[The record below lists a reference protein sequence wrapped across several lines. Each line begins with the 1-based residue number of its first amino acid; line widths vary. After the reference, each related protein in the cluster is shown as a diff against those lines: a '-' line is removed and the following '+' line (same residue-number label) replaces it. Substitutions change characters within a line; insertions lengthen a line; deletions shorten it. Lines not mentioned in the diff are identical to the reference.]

1 MAALAT
7 TQAED
12 DPLPVPLAD
21 PAGPPPAAGQPRPAA
36 APPADPTGTPA
47 AGPPC
52 PAVGPTTSLSVAPA
66 PASSSSPH
74 APQEGGAGSREG
86 AAGPTFRCVQRHYMT
101 AFPREGRPGVLVS
114 GSGALPI
121 PTMPGPT
128 RDPRSPHEAL
138 RQNLQAA
145 GDRARS
151 VIWSTGRER
160 ESLILRRQ
168 EYALAQARYRPP
180 EMEEPP
186 IRRTEPIVEPI
197 PQEGFTTEDL
207 REIRDV
213 LHQGEVHIGEQGRR
227 ALRRAIQRVLTSGD
241 Q

>member
-1 MAALAT
+1 M
-7 TQAED
+7 
-12 DPLPVPLAD
+12 
-21 PAGPPPAAGQPRPAA
+21 
-36 APPADPTGTPA
+36 
-47 AGPPC
+47 
-52 PAVGPTTSLSVAPA
+52 
-66 PASSSSPH
+66 
-74 APQEGGAGSREG
+74 
-86 AAGPTFRCVQRHYMT
+86 
-101 AFPREGRPGVLVS
+101 LVS

-128 RDPRSPHEAL
+128 RDPRPPHEAL

-160 ESLILRRQ
+160 ESLVLRRQ
-168 EYALAQARYRPP
+168 EYALAQARYCPP

-197 PQEGFTTEDL
+197 PQGGFTTEDL

-227 ALRRAIQRVLTSGD
+227 ALRRAIQRVLTSED
-241 Q
+241 QQVEPPWSAFFPEGHPMHMDNDLLLAARDAQRDWDVQDPHLVADLVAHLRDRLLVLYAAGPRADPSL